1 LFVVTSDPP
10 ETITRKNGLRRVNG
24 QMKGGAR
31 CKCLPAKA
39 VVAQIGATDQVQSR
53 DNRSD
58 PTIQSIKQRVAS

>member
-1 LFVVTSDPP
+1 
-10 ETITRKNGLRRVNG
+10 
-24 QMKGGAR
+24 MKGGTI

-58 PTIQSIKQRVAS
+58 PTIQSIKQRLAS